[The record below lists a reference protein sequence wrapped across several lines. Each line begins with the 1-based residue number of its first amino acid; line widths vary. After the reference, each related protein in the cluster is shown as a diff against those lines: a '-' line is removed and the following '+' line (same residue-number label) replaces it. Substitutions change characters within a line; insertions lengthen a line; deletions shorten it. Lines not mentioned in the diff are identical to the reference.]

1 MLYKYRRGKF
11 DSMLR
16 KHSGR
21 AKMEQLLLPTFTI
34 AVDLVEGGPL
44 VCEAGDATIG
54 ILESI
59 NLPPLALL

>member
-1 MLYKYRRGKF
+1 
-11 DSMLR
+11 
-16 KHSGR
+16 
-21 AKMEQLLLPTFTI
+21 MEQLLLPTFTI